1 MARELTSVGIDIGT
15 TTTQMAVSRLTLEN
29 TAPFGG
35 LPRVEITSKRVV
47 HLSPI
52 AFTPLRD
59 ASHID
64 TDRLADL
71 IASFYRG
78 AGISADDVDTGAAIV
93 TGETARAENARAAVE
108 AVSRAGGDF
117 VVAAAGP
124 DLEALLAGAGA
135 GARELSRT
143 GGRVLTFDVG
153 GGTTNA
159 ALFEDGRARD
169 RFALDVGGR
178 LVRAEAGRI
187 SFVSPRLAPVLRAIG
202 SDMAPGDGLAGR
214 AGDVLRL
221 CRALARVLARIARGG
236 ELGPSER
243 GLWIGHEAARGA
255 DLLPARVM
263 FSGGVAEFVY
273 PDPAP
278 GEPDVAAAFARFG
291 DMGPLLGRAIR
302 EEFDAA
308 GITVAAAAE
317 RSRATVIGAGSHAT
331 TLSGSTVFADASR
344 LPRKNVP
351 VLDLFPG
358 AEEDY
363 SALAGRARA
372 EAALFPDGRGALF
385 FRGPERA
392 SRADIVLMAD
402 QLSQVLEEGDLV
414 LVEHDFAKALGQQ
427 LASLGVRGVIVLD
440 GISLAR
446 GDYIDVGRPVE
457 GAVPVVVK
465 TLVCPGSAAAGARH
479 M

>member
-35 LPRVEITSKRVV
+35 LPHVEITAHRVV

-59 ASHID
+59 GAHID
-64 TDRLADL
+64 TVRLGEL
-71 IASFYRG
+71 ISSFYRD
-78 AGISADDVDTGAAIV
+78 AGLAAGDVDTGAAIV

-124 DLEALLAGAGA
+124 ELEALLAGNGS
-135 GARELSRT
+135 GARELSRR
-143 GGRVLTFDVG
+143 GARVLTFDVG

-159 ALFEDGRARD
+159 ALFERGDARD
-169 RFALDVGGR
+169 RFALDIGGR

-187 SFVSPRLAPVLRAIG
+187 SYRSPRLIPVMEAIG
-202 SDMAPGDGLAGR
+202 ATISPGDLLADHR
-214 AGDVLRL
+214 DDIVRL
-221 CRALARVLARIARGG
+221 ADALARTLLGIACGRAL
-236 ELGPSER
+236 EPFESA
-243 GLWIGHEAARGA
+243 LWIGRPAQRGSA
-255 DLLPARVM
+255 YLPQEVM

-273 PDPAP
+273 PSPR
-278 GEPDVAAAFARFG
+278 EMDVEASFALFG
-291 DMGPLLGRAIR
+291 DMGPLLGQAIKKL
-302 EEFDAA
+302 FDGA
-308 GITVAAAAE
+308 GIKIAPAAE

-331 TLSGSTVFADASR
+331 TLSGSTVFIDASL
-344 LPRKNVP
+344 LPRRNVP
-351 VLDLFPG
+351 VLDVFHG
-358 AEEDY
+358 GEEDY
-363 SALAGRARA
+363 RTLASRALAEA
-372 EAALFPDGRGALF
+372 ELYPDRRGALF
-385 FRGPERA
+385 LRGPERA
-392 SRADIVLMAD
+392 TRHDVVLIAEQLAEIVG
-402 QLSQVLEEGDLV
+402 EGDIV

-427 LASLGVRGVIVLD
+427 LASLGKRGVLVLD

-446 GDYIDVGRPVE
+446 GDYIDVGAPVG

-465 TLVCPGSAAAGARH
+465 TLVCPGSAGAGDP
-479 M
+479 

>member
-52 AFTPLRD
+52 SFTPLHD
-59 ASHID
+59 GSHID
-64 TDRLADL
+64 TGRLAQL
-71 IASFYRG
+71 VASFYRD
-78 AGISADDVDTGAAIV
+78 AGISAADVDTGAVIV

-124 DLEALLAGAGA
+124 DLEALLAGVGA
-135 GARELSRT
+135 GARDLSRA

-169 RFALDVGGR
+169 RFALDIGGR
-178 LVRAEAGRI
+178 LVRADAGLV
-187 SFVSPRLAPVLRAIG
+187 SYVSPRLAPVLRAIG
-202 SDMAPGDGLAGR
+202 SDMAPGDGLAAR
-214 AGDVLRL
+214 AGDILRL
-221 CRALARVLARIARGG
+221 ARALAHVLVRIARGE
-236 ELGPSER
+236 ELAPFER
-243 GLWIGHEAARGA
+243 ALWIGHPAQRGGGF
-255 DLLPARVM
+255 LPRRVM

-273 PDPAP
+273 SG
-278 GEPDVAAAFARFG
+278 GEPGGMDVAEAFARFG
-291 DMGPLLGRAIR
+291 DMGPLLGRVIR
-302 EEFDAA
+302 EGFEGA
-308 GITVAAAAE
+308 GIGIVAAAE

-331 TLSGSTVFADASR
+331 TLSGSTVFADASL
-344 LPRKNVP
+344 LPRRNVP
-351 VLDLFPG
+351 VLDLFSG
-358 AEEDY
+358 EGEDY
-363 SALAGRARA
+363 GRLADRARA
-372 EAALFPDGRGALF
+372 EAALFPDGRGAMF

-402 QLSQVLEEGDLV
+402 QLAQVLEAGDIV

-427 LASLGVRGVIVLD
+427 LASLGIRGIVVLD

-446 GDYIDVGRPVE
+446 GDYIDVGRPVA

-465 TLVCPGSAAAGARH
+465 TLVCPGNPSAAPQ
-479 M
+479 